1 MRWLK
6 QIPKRLL
13 LWLIQFYRVAISPM
27 HRPCCRYIPTCSQ
40 YAQQAIQKYGAIK
53 GGYLALRRILRCN
66 PFSKGGYDP
75 VPRWGRSARLRRV
88 GAASTRIRRGVPI
101 RLLPAKSGVSP

>member
-1 MRWLK
+1 MRFLK
-6 QIPKRLL
+6 QIPKRML

-40 YAQQAIQKYGAIK
+40 YAMQAIQKYGAIK

-75 VPRWGRSARLRRV
+75 VP
-88 GAASTRIRRGVPI
+88 
-101 RLLPAKSGVSP
+101 